1 MYLWKKASDS
11 PWTHCESCIHFLSS
25 THIPPCYL
33 RLTYLGRSFCDISKS
48 RPSSTALRVSRSG
61 ISIRAP
67 TGRHGKDQAATI
79 SLRRL
84 GCLLLNASL
93 KSGGKSCTGR
103 FGRAEMVKASSF
115 SRLLLASCWSV
126 GELLKPIMA
135 FRYADAMD
143 ISMGRKY
150 FIQNSFSKPLYYIN
164 QAGLL
169 WWHWKPWNL
178 DYSVFVF
185 LVDTVPSRSSW

>member
-67 TGRHGKDQAATI
+67 TGRVGKGHAATI
-79 SLRRL
+79 CLSML
-84 GCLLLNASL
+84 GCLLVNASL
-93 KSGGKSCTGR
+93 KSGGKSCMGR

-126 GELLKPIMA
+126 GGSLKLIVA
-135 FRYADAMD
+135 FRYSDD
-143 ISMGRKY
+143 KEITKGKNIS
-150 FIQNSFSKPLYYIN
+150 SKT
-164 QAGLL
+164 LL
-169 WWHWKPWNL
+169 ASLLPPPPPSQLHKPWTGPITA
-178 DYSVFVF
+178 
-185 LVDTVPSRSSW
+185 LVTLKTLLFR